1 LWRSTRRALIAA
13 ATETT
18 RARNRACAARLQA
31 CGLPRRTSWSLR
43 RAVTVP
49 LHDGVS
55 HSSILAGP
63 DGALAVNDLMRLA
76 AVVQPLRILKPHST
90 RSSAPLEAKSVAVVF
105 QFGAKLGVDQ
115 CGWATIA
122 RSYLTIAVKMLSI
135 WHHYHMR
142 RALAECQLALRRP
155 KSIASHRVV
164 VHPATHDRFRPGRR
178 ARMSSSSS
186 SRGMVI
192 WHNVTGRRVPHKNA

>member
-1 LWRSTRRALIAA
+1 MLHWLHFVQCDTRATSAPIVALDTTSVNTA

-90 RSSAPLEAKSVAVVF
+90 RSSAPLEAKSVAAAF

-115 CGWATIA
+115 CAA
-122 RSYLTIAVKMLSI
+122 PR
-135 WHHYHMR
+135 
-142 RALAECQLALRRP
+142 
-155 KSIASHRVV
+155 
-164 VHPATHDRFRPGRR
+164 
-178 ARMSSSSS
+178 
-186 SRGMVI
+186 SRGV
-192 WHNVTGRRVPHKNA
+192 A